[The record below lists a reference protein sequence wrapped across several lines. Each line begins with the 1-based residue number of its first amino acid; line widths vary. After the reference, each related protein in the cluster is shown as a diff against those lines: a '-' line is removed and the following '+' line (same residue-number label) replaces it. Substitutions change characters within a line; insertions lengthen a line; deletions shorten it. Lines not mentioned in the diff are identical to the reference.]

1 VLDEGRMNRS
11 DLNKF
16 KFRKWTND
24 ELGDGTHV
32 LVHVMVVESKQNC
45 RDRSKILGQ
54 DHSGGDTSINGRF
67 LGGLLLLLFVALAAD
82 RGGQQGLDLFALDLK
97 VGFVLRGIEGKP
109 SDLQWA
115 VWHEKSGEF
124 ELRNNVLF
132 LLKEDGEGSDKT
144 VVDTLV
150 NTHLGFFLVIKSSEV
165 EAHSVELLLDFREDS
180 SGSLHLELINLV
192 WLSFIDSC
200 SDIHISRFTV
210 TSRDEHVDGV
220 NFVDI
225 EFTLFVFKSLLLSWV
240 LDDRL
245 FAVDGV
251 LFHLVREHTFNSSA
265 VV

>member
-1 VLDEGRMNRS
+1 MNRS

-16 KFRKWTND
+16 KFRKGTND

-54 DHSGGDTSINGRF
+54 DHSGGDTSINCRF

-82 RGGQQGLDLFALDLK
+82 RGGQQGLDLFALNLK
-97 VGFVLRGIEGKP
+97 VGFVLRGIEWKP

-124 ELRNNVLF
+124 ELGNNVLF

-150 NTHLGFFLVIKSSEV
+150 NTHLGFFSR
-165 EAHSVELLLDFREDS
+165 HQEL
-180 SGSLHLELINLV
+180 G
-192 WLSFIDSC
+192 
-200 SDIHISRFTV
+200 
-210 TSRDEHVDGV
+210 G
-220 NFVDI
+220 
-225 EFTLFVFKSLLLSWV
+225 
-240 LDDRL
+240 
-245 FAVDGV
+245 
-251 LFHLVREHTFNSSA
+251 
-265 VV
+265 